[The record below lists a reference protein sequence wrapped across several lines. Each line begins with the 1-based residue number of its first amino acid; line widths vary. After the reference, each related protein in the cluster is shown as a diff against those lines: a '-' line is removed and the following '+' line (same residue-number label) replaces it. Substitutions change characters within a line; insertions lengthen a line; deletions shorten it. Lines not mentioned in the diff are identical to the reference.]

1 MIGSL
6 VHWFIDYR
14 LQPKGGSVVNTEKST
29 QKVVHKST
37 GDIVKSSSAETAPK
51 NKAAQRLIQIIEQP
65 TPVTDEDVKSLIK
78 VIKESRGNNVFR
90 KFKDLKAE

>member
-1 MIGSL
+1 MK
-6 VHWFIDYR
+6 VK
-14 LQPKGGSVVNTEKST
+14 KGT

-51 NKAAQRLIQIIEQP
+51 NKAAQRLIKIVEQP

-78 VIKESRGNNVFR
+78 VIKESRGSNGFR
-90 KFKDLKAE
+90 KFKDLEAK

>member
-1 MIGSL
+1 MKT
-6 VHWFIDYR
+6 
-14 LQPKGGSVVNTEKST
+14 QKSR

-51 NKAAQRLIQIIEQP
+51 NKAAQRLIKIIEQS

-78 VIKESRGNNVFR
+78 VIKESRGGNG
-90 KFKDLKAE
+90 